1 VQKLV
6 DALNGRFHYKQC
18 LAYLGYKAGLTV
30 ILPAGRRAGKS
41 DFFAEIL
48 IEDVEKYKKP
58 CLYLAS
64 TQESA
69 REIMW
74 PKLYAR
80 ILNNKNWKINES
92 KMEAEH
98 ISSKAVI
105 RIRGVEKVDNLA
117 GKAYRV
123 VVADEYALWKRD
135 PELTVKQI
143 LVPMIADYNGQIM
156 FGSSKRGK
164 NHFFE
169 LVERAKRNEDDYLV
183 QEFTI
188 FDNPYISEKGKQRIL
203 KEYESEDDP
212 LYRQEIKNEWVTFQG
227 MVFALPAESYTTKR
241 WDQADLDHSY
251 HIRGVDHGFSPDP
264 TACVWLAYNDRKGY
278 WLLYSEYKQTK
289 LLIHQHKE
297 IITKQE
303 PFIIN
308 ETIADIDPQVIAEYD
323 NIGLSMT
330 PAGKYDKQA
339 RLLLLVNA
347 LKAGRLKI
355 ADNCK
360 MLLKEMAAYEWE
372 QDGNDHLIDALLYAY
387 NNNKIEMK
395 KKDDEEEYRP
405 NRYDTYSQDF
415 G

>member
-1 VQKLV
+1 
-6 DALNGRFHYKQC
+6 
-18 LAYLGYKAGLTV
+18 
-30 ILPAGRRAGKS
+30 
-41 DFFAEIL
+41 
-48 IEDVEKYKKP
+48 
-58 CLYLAS
+58 
-64 TQESA
+64 
-69 REIMW
+69 
-74 PKLYAR
+74 
-80 ILNNKNWKINES
+80 
-92 KMEAEH
+92 
-98 ISSKAVI
+98 
-105 RIRGVEKVDNLA
+105 
-117 GKAYRV
+117 
-123 VVADEYALWKRD
+123 
-135 PELTVKQI
+135 
-143 LVPMIADYNGQIM
+143 MIADYNGQIM